1 MMICPVCGHAPHTR
15 SSQQISSDTK
25 ERYNQCQN
33 INCGATFVS
42 HETVTRFIS
51 KPLLIERV
59 EPHLDKYCQQALAIW
74 SKINLILLKLIK
86 IYKLSK
92 ISLQLEGCFTR

>member
-1 MMICPVCGHAPHTR
+1 MMICPVCGHAAHTR

-51 KPLLIERV
+51 KPQLIERV
-59 EPHLDKYCQQALAIW
+59 ELHENSYRQKD
-74 SKINLILLKLIK
+74 LILD
-86 IYKLSK
+86 
-92 ISLQLEGCFTR
+92 

>member
-1 MMICPVCGHAPHTR
+1 MMICPVCGHAAHTR

-51 KPLLIERV
+51 KPQLIERV
-59 EPHLDKYCQQALAIW
+59 EPHIDKYCQQVLGI
-74 SKINLILLKLIK
+74 
-86 IYKLSK
+86 
-92 ISLQLEGCFTR
+92 